1 VDAKVVDRESTS
13 PKELKTIRALLKN
26 TGIYWL
32 SGLGDALAALAN
44 KLEPLAA
51 AEIGRGLSGALG
63 NPQKTDS
70 DRLSGLG
77 NALAALANRLGTQA
91 AVIARQNAQRL
102 AAALENPQKTDSY
115 RLSRLGNAL
124 AAFCRLCPSARRTH
138 LLALSNMLL
147 QPVVPLRVTFRRAKA
162 GSMVFV
168 KSGERKERSYDRKV
182 LAEVCAQLSAA
193 DLAEVL
199 KYPFCTGEAEQQ
211 IVLEQ
216 LKAKTHRDFGGDV
229 WKFVEQAEAM
239 GIKDVGNPAQRPSV
253 KDAVKELDAL

>member
-1 VDAKVVDRESTS
+1 MSLGGPWTTRVAKDGLRRLAFVDAKVVDRESTS

-44 KLEPLAA
+44 KLEPQAA

-63 NPQKTDS
+63 
-70 DRLSGLG
+70 
-77 NALAALANRLGTQA
+77 
-91 AVIARQNAQRL
+91 
-102 AAALENPQKTDSY
+102 NPQKTDSY